1 MRRSKKDE
9 VEAEVKVKAKINKGG
24 AEAKKGFIEP

>member
-1 MRRSKKDE
+1 LRRSKKDE
-9 VEAEVKVKAKINKGG
+9 VEAEVKAKINKVG